1 MLDINP
7 NFAHVKN
14 EKIYECGGKDIIGKQ
29 VQNGIWLKRKI
40 SCNSL
45 PYGTWSEPI
54 KVYQPRL
61 KVCTIIKMSIYY
73 L

>member
-29 VQNGIWLKRKI
+29 VQNGI
-40 SCNSL
+40 
-45 PYGTWSEPI
+45 
-54 KVYQPRL
+54 
-61 KVCTIIKMSIYY
+61 
-73 L
+73 